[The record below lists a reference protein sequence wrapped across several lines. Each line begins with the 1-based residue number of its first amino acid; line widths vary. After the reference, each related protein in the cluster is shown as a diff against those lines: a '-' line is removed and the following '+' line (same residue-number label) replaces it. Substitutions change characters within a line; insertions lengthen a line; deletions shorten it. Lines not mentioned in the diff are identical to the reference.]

1 MEQYHDELKYILDNG
16 VYRMDRTGVGTLSV
30 FGRQIRFDL
39 SKGFPLVTTKK
50 MLWGS
55 IVSELLWFLEGS
67 SDERRLAE
75 IRYEKPREELENK
88 TTIWTAN
95 AQADY
100 WKPKAAYDGD
110 LGRVYGKQW
119 RHWEIVRSRYANR
132 WEEERSE
139 IDGGMNMGGTDHHGF
154 RTIYETHRIDQIANL
169 IDGIKK
175 DPNGRRHIVV
185 AYNPGELDQMALP
198 PCHAM
203 FQMYVADSKLSCMM
217 TQRSSDWLLGIPY
230 NIASY
235 SLLTHMIAQVCGL
248 DVGEFILSSADSHI
262 YTSHIEQVR
271 EQLTREPYP
280 LPQLCLNPDIKDI
293 DDFKMCDIKIL
304 NYQHHPAIS
313 APMAV

>member
-1 MEQYHDELKYILDNG
+1 MKQYHDELKYILDNG

-39 SKGFPLVTTKK
+39 SEGFPLVTTKK

-75 IRYEKPREELENK
+75 IRYEKPREELKNK

-110 LGRVYGKQW
+110 TGRIYPVQW
-119 RHWEIVRSRYANR
+119 RQWLNYRQE
-132 WEEERSE
+132 
-139 IDGGMNMGGTDHHGF
+139 
-154 RTIYETHRIDQIANL
+154 RIDQIKNL

-175 DPNGRRHIVV
+175 DPASRRHLVV
-185 AYNPGELDQMALP
+185 AYNPGEIEEMALP

-203 FQMYVADSKLSCMM
+203 FQMWVAEGKLSCMM
-217 TQRSSDWLLGIPY
+217 TQRSQDAFLG
-230 NIASY
+230 ASY
-235 SLLTHMIAQVCGL
+235 NYASYALLTHMIAQVCDL
-248 DVGEFILSSADSHI
+248 SVGELMVSVGDEHI
-262 YTSHIEQVR
+262 YQNHIEQVR

-280 LPQLCLNPDIKDI
+280 LPKLWLNPDIKNI

>member
-1 MEQYHDELKYILDNG
+1 MKQYLDELQYILDHG
-16 VYRMDRTGVGTLSV
+16 ILRSDRTGTGTLSV
-30 FGRQIRFDL
+30 FGRQMRFDL
-39 SKGFPLVTTKK
+39 QAGFPLVTTKK

-67 SDERRLAE
+67 TDERRLAE
-75 IRYEKPREELENK
+75 IRYEKPRQELEGK

-95 AQADY
+95 AQAEY
-100 WKPKAAYDGD
+100 WKYRAKYDGD
-110 LGRVYGKQW
+110 LGAIYSKQW
-119 RHWEIVRSRYANR
+119 RR
-132 WEEERSE
+132 WRNNFGQ
-139 IDGGMNMGGTDHHGF
+139 D
-154 RTIYETHRIDQIANL
+154 IDQIQTL

-175 DPNGRRHIVV
+175 DPSSRRHIVV
-185 AYNPGELDQMALP
+185 AYNPGELNQMALP

-203 FQMYVADSKLSCMM
+203 FQMYVADGKLSCMM

-235 SLLTHMIAQVCGL
+235 SLLTHMVAQVCEL
-248 DVGEFILSSADSHI
+248 EVGEFILSSADSHI

-271 EQLTREPYP
+271 EQLTRETYP
-280 LPQLCLNPDIKDI
+280 LPKLWFNPEIKNI

-304 NYQHHPAIS
+304 DYQSHPAIS